1 LNNITKATSDMST
14 LANNEE
20 GLCFKADILQCGAST
35 KQPCSSVTQ
44 DLENVQEFV
53 QMSSCASGTTCCLP
67 GYYGA
72 SSASCTAC
80 LLDKPSSPFSAPNS
94 NCECPN
100 SGSNKCFA
108 CNNKCRPYDSVS
120 RMCVPVSC
128 PSGQTCKVQSGAAT
142 CV

>member
-1 LNNITKATSDMST
+1 MST

-108 CNNKCRPYDSVS
+108 CNNKEQLLASRQCELVDSS
-120 RMCVPVSC
+120 HFLARSNKRFA
-128 PSGQTCKVQSGAAT
+128 SLSKVLYHE
-142 CV
+142 CLLFIL